1 MQQPSTPSAARLH
14 RRPLGVTILVIFALF
29 RGVVGLWASIAVV
42 GVLNSFGTGKFDL
55 LDVTWL
61 IIAAL
66 FLVFAYAAWNLKT
79 WAWALGIGL
88 TAGSMVLEVIGILT
102 EGQPIAGT
110 LISMAISAVILFC
123 LLRPDVKAAF
133 A

>member
-1 MQQPSTPSAARLH
+1 MGIH
-14 RRPLGVTILVIFALF
+14 RGGRCSQLLRRRIF
-29 RGVVGLWASIAVV
+29 G
-42 GVLNSFGTGKFDL
+42 L
-55 LDVTWL
+55 LDLTWL
-61 IIAAL
+61 VIAAL
-66 FLVFAYAAWNLKT
+66 FVVFAYGAWNLKT

-133 A
+133 V